1 MFMRFYCESI
11 ETESVLDPVES
22 HHLCRVLRAQKGTPV
37 ELFDG
42 KGTLAEGV
50 VERSDKKH
58 AVIRIQTVTQTPPS
72 TSGRLVLAVSFA
84 KSPRFD
90 WLMEKCTELGAD
102 HIAAVQFDRSVKLG
116 KDTAMERYR
125 KISVTAA
132 KQSGRLFLP
141 VITGPAKLQATLDD
155 LTRQYP
161 QSHLL
166 YGEPDGGPLPESLE
180 NHPTPDCIVLVGPE
194 GGLTDDEKHLLSKA
208 GATGVSINKNI
219 LRIETAAMAFC
230 SILSSGRS

>member
-1 MFMRFYCESI
+1 MRFFCESI

-22 HHLCRVLRAQKGTPV
+22 NHLCRVLRAQKGTPV

-50 VERSDKKH
+50 VDRIDKKH
-58 AVIRIQTVTQTPPS
+58 TLVRSETITRTAPPAS
-72 TSGRLVLAVSFA
+72 DRVVLAVSFA
-84 KSPRFD
+84 KGQRFD
-90 WLMEKCTELGAD
+90 WLVEKCTELGVD
-102 HIAAVQFDRSVKLG
+102 HIAAVQFDRTVKLG

-141 VITGPAKLQATLDD
+141 EITGPAKLQATLDT
-155 LTRQYP
+155 LTSQYP
-161 QSHLL
+161 QSRLL
-166 YGEPDGGPLPESLE
+166 YGEPDGAALPE
-180 NHPTPDCIVLVGPE
+180 HPDTRQTSDCIILVGPE
-194 GGLTDDEKHLLSKA
+194 GGLTEGEKHLLSKA
-208 GATGVSINKNI
+208 GATGVSINRNI

-230 SILSSGRS
+230 AIFGSRQQ